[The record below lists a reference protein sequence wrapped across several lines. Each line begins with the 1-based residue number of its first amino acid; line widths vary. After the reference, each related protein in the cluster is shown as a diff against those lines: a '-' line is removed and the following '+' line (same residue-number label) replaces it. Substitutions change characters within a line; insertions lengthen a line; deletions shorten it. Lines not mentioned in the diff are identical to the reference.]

1 MHENKTERQSFSATN
16 PATILSI
23 RTPVQTVQKMRDKAQ
38 ADGKSL
44 NKIINEALET
54 YVQETAR

>member
-1 MHENKTERQSFSATN
+1 MHENKTERQSFSVAN
-16 PATILSI
+16 PATILSV
-23 RTPVQTVQKMRDKAQ
+23 RTPIQTVQKLRDKAQ